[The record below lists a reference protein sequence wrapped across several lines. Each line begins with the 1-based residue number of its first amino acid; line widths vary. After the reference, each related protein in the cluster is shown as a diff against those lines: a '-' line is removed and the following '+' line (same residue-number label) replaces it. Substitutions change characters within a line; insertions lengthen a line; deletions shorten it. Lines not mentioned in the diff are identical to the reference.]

1 MTSQANAG
9 RAPAWITLLLILI
22 GATHVINGLAMY
34 FAPSAWFFRLVP
46 GVPETGA
53 FNAHLVVDGGSFFI
67 PIGVG
72 LLIAS
77 RDPRRHIVAIGVA
90 AGAGLLHSL
99 LHIYSHAAGLLS
111 SQHITT
117 EITGIYLPTLALI
130 VITLMLQ
137 TRPAPATIAHV
148 EAA

>member
-99 LHIYSHAAGLLS
+99 LHIYSHAAGLRIPPLR
-111 SQHITT
+111 
-117 EITGIYLPTLALI
+117 Y
-130 VITLMLQ
+130 
-137 TRPAPATIAHV
+137 
-148 EAA
+148 